1 MRSLPG
7 RASRTS
13 VDSAAGVTRDGV
25 NEDQR
30 QRILNATNELVAES
44 GYNAL
49 TVELIAK
56 RAKVSFKTFYK
67 HFPNKEAC
75 FLELFDSKIAL
86 SRERIEAALAAEPDA
101 PWPQQVVVAVR
112 ALFEAIL
119 IDPLS
124 ARATIV
130 EAPTAGPVIIDRYQS
145 AINGLSPLL
154 QHGREFSPDAEDLPE
169 TLEQTLVG
177 GVLWSA
183 YQRLIVGEDDRIE
196 ALLPEAIE
204 FLLRPYVGDAEAARW
219 AKFSPQQAS
228 APEHAPAAS

>member
-1 MRSLPG
+1 MRPLPG

-13 VDSAAGVTRDGV
+13 ADPAGVTRDDVGSS
-25 NEDQR
+25 QR
-30 QRILNATNELVAES
+30 QRILDATNELVAEE

-49 TVELIAK
+49 TVESIAR

-145 AINGLSPLL
+145 AINGLAPLL
-154 QHGREFSPDAEDLPE
+154 VHGRGLSPHADDLPE

-204 FLLRPYVGDAEAARW
+204 FLLRPYVGDEEAARW
-219 AKFSPQQAS
+219 ARVSQEPAG
-228 APEHAPAAS
+228 APPGAPVSG

>member
-1 MRSLPG
+1 MRALPG

-13 VDSAAGVTRDGV
+13 LDSAATVTRADA

-30 QRILNATNELVAES
+30 ERILTATSELVAEH

-49 TVELIAK
+49 TVELIVK
-56 RAKVSFKTFYK
+56 RARVSFKTFHK
-67 HFPNKEAC
+67 HFPNKEAA
-75 FLELFDSKIAL
+75 FLELFDSKIAR

-119 IDPLS
+119 VDPLS

-130 EAPTAGPVIIDRYQS
+130 EAPAAGPVIMDRYQS
-145 AINGLSPLL
+145 AMSGLSPLL
-154 QHGREFSPDAEDLPE
+154 RRGRQFEPQGSDLPE
-169 TLEQTLVG
+169 SLEETLVG

-183 YQRLIVGEDDRIE
+183 YQRLVVGEVDRIE

-219 AKFSPQQAS
+219 ARLAQEQAQD
-228 APEHAPAAS
+228 PEGVPATS